1 MKQLKTFFIV
11 VLFFGN
17 SYSQDSAL
25 DSLKLAQKE
34 KNIAEELFQKGKY
47 ITATKQCKKAL
58 KILPDNEL
66 ERKIEFNYLIGK
78 YFQHSRSLDSA
89 QYYYNIADKLFNDS
103 ISSRVKSI
111 KYEAHASYF
120 YAKEQIDSVMINA
133 LKSLEFATISND
145 YKQITRAN
153 YTLGLFFL
161 AQKKLDNAKEYIQ
174 KAFEVAHKNND
185 SILIEYTH
193 VYIGQLEFER
203 KKYNKAEFRF
213 KKALSF
219 FKKKNYRQGIFR
231 ITSLLTK
238 LYLIQGRLNESTKY
252 SFEALKVINEIEYN
266 PRDHIFKLIHNANLV
281 QNLSSPE
288 STDIIKID
296 SAKTILEDG
305 LNYVDNIHTTLEHN
319 KGMVKFYEEN
329 LEVNEV
335 GYSSEDI
342 QKKLNEKLYKTIK
355 LQDSLYQNSLQSNY
369 LELEKKYKTQE
380 KEKEN
385 LQLQNEAKEREL
397 VLAKE
402 NRQKWIFGIISL
414 GIAMTLGIFIFF
426 YRRNRKQKRFI
437 EYLQR
442 EMHHRVKNNLSIIN
456 AFIDNAN
463 DEDNKAMIEEKLQD
477 LQNRIDSIY
486 EIHEQ
491 LYISKDVANFN
502 VKQYINTLSKNI
514 QKSFYMEA
522 IEIKNN
528 IDSQLEIDAD
538 KSFSIGLIVN
548 EFLTNSFKYA
558 FKENNG
564 LITIDFKKD
573 KDNYY
578 LSLSDNGRGLPED
591 IDIQKLKSYGLRI
604 ITLLVEQLE
613 GSYLLENN
621 NGVSL
626 KIKFPK
632 V

>member
-1 MKQLKTFFIV
+1 MKNYILIV
-11 VLFFGN
+11 FLLC
-17 SYSQDSAL
+17 SIITYAQDVS
-25 DSLKLAQKE
+25 SLKQKW
-34 KNIAEELFQKGKY
+34 
-47 ITATKQCKKAL
+47 
-58 KILPDNEL
+58 
-66 ERKIEFNYLIGK
+66 
-78 YFQHSRSLDSA
+78 
-89 QYYYNIADKLFNDS
+89 
-103 ISSRVKSI
+103 
-111 KYEAHASYF
+111 
-120 YAKEQIDSVMINA
+120 EQIDKFNDNGHY
-133 LKSLEFATISND
+133 LKS
-145 YKQITRAN
+145 YKILSAIDEE
-153 YTLGLFFL
+153 
-161 AQKKLDNAKEYIQ
+161 KLTPKSKVKYFTAM
-174 KAFEVAHKNND
+174 VLSHLSLKNND
-185 SILIEYTH
+185 SCNFYLDKFRKLTNSNND
-193 VYIGQLEFER
+193 L
-203 KKYNKAEFRF
+203 KKYESRICNLEAQLLLRNFQMEKALDKLFDCKSLAEKIGNKSVLAKNLFLIGRVMYFNGDRYNVERYLKQAIELAQEIKDYITVFDANGLLATYYIDKNLFDEAEKQIKKAEEVS
-213 KKALSF
+213 K
-219 FKKKNYRQGIFR
+219 G
-231 ITSLLTK
+231 K
-238 LYLIQGRLNESTKY
+238 LNQYLIYTLYGRLYTQKGQPELSNAY
-252 SFEALKVINEIEYN
+252 VLKAI
-266 PRDHIFKLIHNANLV
+266 
-281 QNLSSPE
+281 
-288 STDIIKID
+288 
-296 SAKTILEDG
+296 
-305 LNYVDNIHTTLEHN
+305 
-319 KGMVKFYEEN
+319 
-329 LEVNEV
+329 
-335 GYSSEDI
+335 
-342 QKKLNEKLYKTIK
+342 KLNEELNVVTINSDSTIIDEKKSKFIKNSTAKLKDSTLFKIAKAKEAYLKTHLAIEEHDKNYKRQIYFLKERLK
-355 LQDSLYQNSLQSNY
+355 LKDSLYNIDKQKIIT
-369 LELEKKYKTQE
+369 ELEKKYKTQE

-578 LSLSDNGRGLPED
+578 LSLSDNGKGLPED